1 MNNMQ
6 IDSLAAAVTFLI
18 ALIVI
23 IIYSIYF
30 IIYSIYFFV
39 NKEIYDNAKTLLK
52 MLCVILF
59 FIAFAIGAYIILLS
73 PY

>member
-6 IDSLAAAVTFLI
+6 INNLAAALTFLI

-23 IIYSIYF
+23 

-59 FIAFAIGAYIILLS
+59 FIAFAIGAYISLLS

>member
-1 MNNMQ
+1 MNKMQ
-6 IDSLAAAVTFLI
+6 TKIFAAALTFLI

-30 IIYSIYFFV
+30 FM
-39 NKEIYDNAKTLLK
+39 NKERYDDAKTLLT

-59 FIAFAIGAYIILLS
+59 FIAFAIGAYIMS
-73 PY
+73 S

>member
-1 MNNMQ
+1 MNKMQ
-6 IDSLAAAVTFLI
+6 TKIFAAALTFLI

-30 IIYSIYFFV
+30 FV
-39 NKEIYDNAKTLLK
+39 NKERYDDAKTLLT

-59 FIAFAIGAYIILLS
+59 FIACAIGAYIMS
-73 PY
+73 S

>member
-1 MNNMQ
+1 MNKMQ
-6 IDSLAAAVTFLI
+6 TKIFAAALTFLI

-30 IIYSIYFFV
+30 FV
-39 NKEIYDNAKTLLK
+39 NKEIYDDAKTLLK

-59 FIAFAIGAYIILLS
+59 FIAFAIGAYIMS
-73 PY
+73 S

>member
-1 MNNMQ
+1 MNKMQ
-6 IDSLAAAVTFLI
+6 TKLFAAALTFLI

-30 IIYSIYFFV
+30 FM
-39 NKEIYDNAKTLLK
+39 NKERYDDAKTLLT

-59 FIAFAIGAYIILLS
+59 FIAFAIGAYIMS
-73 PY
+73 S

>member
-6 IDSLAAAVTFLI
+6 IDSLAAALIFLI

-23 IIYSIYF
+23 

-59 FIAFAIGAYIILLS
+59 FIAYAIGAYIILLS

>member
-1 MNNMQ
+1 MNKMQ
-6 IDSLAAAVTFLI
+6 SKIFAAALTFLI

-30 IIYSIYFFV
+30 FV
-39 NKEIYDNAKTLLK
+39 NKEIYDDAKTLLK

-59 FIAFAIGAYIILLS
+59 FIAFAIGAYIMS
-73 PY
+73 S

>member
-1 MNNMQ
+1 MNKMQ
-6 IDSLAAAVTFLI
+6 TKIFAAALTFLI

-30 IIYSIYFFV
+30 FV
-39 NKEIYDNAKTLLK
+39 NKERYDDAKTLLK

-59 FIAFAIGAYIILLS
+59 FIAFAIGAYIMS
-73 PY
+73 S

>member
-1 MNNMQ
+1 MNKMQ
-6 IDSLAAAVTFLI
+6 TKIFAAALTFLI

-30 IIYSIYFFV
+30 FV
-39 NKEIYDNAKTLLK
+39 NKEIYDDAKTLLK

-59 FIAFAIGAYIILLS
+59 YIAFAIGAYIMS
-73 PY
+73 S

>member
-1 MNNMQ
+1 MNKMQ
-6 IDSLAAAVTFLI
+6 TKLFAAALTFLI

-30 IIYSIYFFV
+30 FV
-39 NKEIYDNAKTLLK
+39 NKERYDDAKTLLT

-59 FIAFAIGAYIILLS
+59 FIAFAIGAYIMS
-73 PY
+73 S